1 MTNVRSLTISAAM
14 GLLLVAGAGC
24 SDSSAPQTS
33 TPSSSSPSAPSSSA
47 TPSESELASQR
58 AEAVVRRYYAV
69 LDEVRQ
75 EPDTRLHELATV
87 ATSSQLTAIE
97 NLVRTERA
105 KGLRQEGAT
114 RVVEVQVQSV
124 NLDNSDPD
132 AGKVPTVAI
141 DVCWDVRAVDLVDRT
156 GKSTISPDRPDTGK
170 IRYTVANYHWS
181 KDRAGGWRIASGQD
195 LEKAPCAP
203 S

>member
-1 MTNVRSLTISAAM
+1 MTNVRSLTISAAAA
-14 GLLLVAGAGC
+14 LLLVAGTGC
-24 SDSSAPQTS
+24 ADSSDPPTS

-58 AEAVVRRYYAV
+58 AEALVRRYFAV

-75 EPDTRLHELATV
+75 EPHKRLRALAAV

-97 NLVRTERA
+97 NLVRREREQ
-105 KGLRQEGAT
+105 GLRQEGAT
-114 RVVEVQVQSV
+114 RVVELKVQAV
-124 NLDNSDPD
+124 NLDNSDPN

-141 DVCWDVRAVDLVDRT
+141 DVCWDVGAVDLVDRT
-156 GKSTISPDRPDTGK
+156 GKSVISPARPDTGG

-181 KDRAGGWRIASGQD
+181 KDRAGGWRIASGED